1 VNFKSFPN
9 SKQIHK
15 FNLNPKGKKKGRNL
29 IIYKNVNCSARYI
42 KTLKKKKKIIK
53 KKKKIINNNNNNF

>member
-42 KTLKKKKKIIK
+42 KSEKKIKKKK

>member
-1 VNFKSFPN
+1 MNFKSFPN

-42 KTLKKKKKIIK
+42 KTLKKKKKII
-53 KKKKIINNNNNNF
+53 NNNNNNF

>member
-42 KTLKKKKKIIK
+42 KTLKKKKKII
-53 KKKKIINNNNNNF
+53 NNNNNNF